1 MICTVSEHEMDFIRC
16 SFGLFCNAILTFGR
30 QARIYV
36 TNMPVSDPSSFVFFL
51 AYTCY
56 DVLRNASVC
65 MIYEPSV
72 WVRTVVDTAYVLLQ
86 NIHMINVW
94 YLLE

>member
-1 MICTVSEHEMDFIRC
+1 MDFIGC
-16 SFGLFCNAILTFGR
+16 SFGLFCNAISTFGR

-86 NIHMINVW
+86 NIHMINIW
-94 YLLE
+94 YLQE